1 MPRLGQRSTKV
12 LLGCI
17 PEIQEIAWEAIKVVD
32 FSAIVGY
39 RTSEEQD
46 RLYAIGR
53 TTPGR
58 IVTYKK
64 GGESYHNEYPSPAL
78 DFVPYPID
86 WEDLARFGEVA
97 GVMKYV
103 AWVKGIE
110 MIWGGD
116 WQTLKDYPHIQ
127 VVTNV

>member
-1 MPRLGQRSTKV
+1 MPRLGMRSLGV
-12 LLGCI
+12 LEGCVS
-17 PEIQEIAWEAIKVVD
+17 EIQLIAHEAIKVVD
-32 FSAIVGY
+32 FSALVGH
-39 RTSEEQD
+39 RTNEEQD

-64 GGESYHNEYPSPAL
+64 GGDSHHNEFPSPAL

-97 GVMKYV
+97 GVMKHIAFV
-103 AWVKGIE
+103 EGID
-110 MIWGGD
+110 M
-116 WQTLKDYPHIQ
+116 DYPHIQ
-127 VVTNV
+127 VKTNE

>member
-1 MPRLGQRSTKV
+1 MPRFGTRSLAALNT
-12 LLGCI
+12 CI
-17 PEIQEIAWEAIKVVD
+17 PEIISLAKEAITVVD
-32 FSAIVGY
+32 FSVLVGH
-39 RTSEEQD
+39 RTVAEQN

-64 GGESYHNEYPSPAL
+64 GGESHHNELPSPAL
-78 DFVPYPID
+78 DFAPWPID

-97 GVMKYV
+97 GVMKYI
-103 AWVKGIE
+103 AWMKGIE

-116 WQTLKDYPHIQ
+116 WTTLKDYPHIQ
-127 VVTNV
+127 VVTNE